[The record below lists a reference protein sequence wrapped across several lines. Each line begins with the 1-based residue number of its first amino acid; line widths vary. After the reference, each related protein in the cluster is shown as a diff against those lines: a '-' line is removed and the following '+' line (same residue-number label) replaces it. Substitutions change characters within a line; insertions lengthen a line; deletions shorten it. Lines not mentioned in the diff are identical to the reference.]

1 MRFAFSPAAIWSVV
15 DGARCW
21 RLARDAGD
29 PAQPTLYKRLERW
42 GAGLLAPV
50 IDSVMSLFE
59 SGFGRRFR
67 AGSLSEPR
75 FTHDEHYLLALLE
88 DGGATPIDRFDP
100 TMVSTMRIALR
111 SARIMLLS
119 VIGDMGGTAAVRIS
133 PPLCFSV
140 TSGPPVRAAIPIS
153 SGG

>member
-59 SGFGRRFR
+59 SGFGRRFLATCSLHVHLAMVAAGDVGEVGRDERRRR
-67 AGSLSEPR
+67 AECPR
-75 FTHDEHYLLALLE
+75 DVH
-88 DGGATPIDRFDP
+88 
-100 TMVSTMRIALR
+100 V
-111 SARIMLLS
+111 
-119 VIGDMGGTAAVRIS
+119 
-133 PPLCFSV
+133 
-140 TSGPPVRAAIPIS
+140 
-153 SGG
+153 

>member
-1 MRFAFSPAAIWSVV
+1 MRFALSPAAIWSVI

-29 PAQPTLYKRLERW
+29 PVQPTLYKRLERW

-50 IDSVMSLFE
+50 VDSLMTLFE
-59 SGFGRRFR
+59 SGFRRRFR

-88 DGGATPIDRFDP
+88 DGGSTAIDRFEP
-100 TMVSTMRIALR
+100 TMASTMRIALR

-119 VIGDMGGTAAVRIS
+119 VTGDMAGIPAVPTSSSIF
-133 PPLCFSV
+133 FSV
-140 TSGPPVRAAIPIS
+140 RAVPLSRAAIPIL
-153 SGG
+153 SGR

>member
-1 MRFAFSPAAIWSVV
+1 MRFAFSPAAIWSVI

-29 PAQPTLYKRLERW
+29 PVQPTLYKRLERW

-50 IDSVMSLFE
+50 VDSLMTLFE
-59 SGFGRRFR
+59 AGFRRRFE

-100 TMVSTMRIALR
+100 AMASTMRIALR

-119 VIGDMGGTAAVRIS
+119 VIGEMAGIAAVRTSS
-133 PPLCFSV
+133 PMFF
-140 TSGPPVRAAIPIS
+140 PVAVVPSSRAAIPIP

>member
-1 MRFAFSPAAIWSVV
+1 MRFAFSPAAIWSII

-29 PAQPTLYKRLERW
+29 PVQPTLYKRLERW

-50 IDSVMSLFE
+50 FDSVMSLFE
-59 SGFGRRFR
+59 VGFRRRFK
-67 AGSLSEPR
+67 AGSLSDAG

-88 DGGATPIDRFDP
+88 GGGAAPIERFDP
-100 TMVSTMRIALR
+100 TLASTMRIALR

-119 VIGDMGGTAAVRIS
+119 VVGEMVGIPSARTS
-133 PPLCFSV
+133 PPLFFAGAAPLPSPC
-140 TSGPPVRAAIPIS
+140 TVRVHY
-153 SGG
+153 GR

>member
-29 PAQPTLYKRLERW
+29 SVQPTLYKRLERW

-59 SGFGRRFR
+59 SGFGRRFQ

-88 DGGATPIDRFDP
+88 DGDATAIDRFEP
-100 TMVSTMRIALR
+100 SIASTMRIALR

-119 VIGDMGGTAAVRIS
+119 VIGDMGGISAVRIS
-133 PPLCFSV
+133 PPIFFSV
-140 TSGPPVRAAIPIS
+140 TAAPASRAAIPIS